1 LLRRFLLFDSEHFN
15 NNDGAFVTENKPQQ
29 SDELKVPQHIAIIMD
44 GNGRWAQLRGKTRV
58 VGHKN
63 GVESV
68 RAVVSTARKQGVK
81 ALTLFAFSSE
91 NWQRPE
97 KEVNVLMDLF
107 MFVLTRE
114 VKKLHKNNIRFQII
128 GDVSRFSEKLVK
140 KIKEAEKLTKN
151 NDAMV
156 LSIAANYGG
165 RWDITQATK
174 LIAEK
179 VRQDEL
185 AIEDI
190 DESVINEQIS
200 LSELPELDLLI
211 RTGGDYRI
219 SNFLLWQAAYAEFYF
234 TEVLWPDFK
243 EEEFIKAMSCFD
255 KRERR
260 FGQTGEQVK
269 NN

>member
-1 LLRRFLLFDSEHFN
+1 VTEQQQQD
-15 NNDGAFVTENKPQQ
+15 NNDILIPK
-29 SDELKVPQHIAIIMD
+29 HIAIIMD
-44 GNGRWAQLRGKTRV
+44 GNGRWAQQRGKTRV

-97 KEVNVLMDLF
+97 KEVSVLMDLF

-114 VKKLHKNNIRFQII
+114 VKKLHKNNIRFQVI
-128 GDVSRFSEKLVK
+128 GDVSRFSDKLIK
-140 KIKEAEKLTKN
+140 KITDAEKLTENN
-151 NDAMV
+151 NDMV

-165 RWDITQATK
+165 RWDITHAAKQLAQK
-174 LIAEK
+174 VSDGELLIDDITE
-179 VRQDEL
+179 QSLDQQTSL
-185 AIEDI
+185 AG
-190 DESVINEQIS
+190 
-200 LSELPELDLLI
+200 LPELDLLI
-211 RTGGDYRI
+211 RTGGDFRI

-234 TEVLWPDFK
+234 TEVLWPDFT
-243 EEEFIKAMSCFD
+243 EDEFLKAMGCFD
-255 KRERR
+255 QRERR

-269 NN
+269 SSK